1 MGRQGKRG
9 PPMRTLSAKR
19 RSFQF
24 SHWSFMFAE
33 IAVWSFVVLMVTGA
47 LLMVFYDPGMSQVTY
62 DGSYG
67 PLRGLLVSRAFDS
80 TMHLSLEVRGGLLI
94 RQMHHWAALVFVA
107 AVATQLLR
115 MFLTGAFRRPRT
127 GQWLIWV
134 TLLALGM
141 AAGETGNALPD
152 DMLSGG
158 SLWLIMSVVQ
168 SIPVVGT
175 WALSLLFGPG
185 FPGDQVI
192 PVMYG
197 GHLVLSLVVAAL
209 LIARELLVRR
219 HGHSR
224 FVASLPGRRSA
235 RPMMA
240 LATVG
245 MLIILGYGFQIAPI
259 WLYGPAKPTHVSA
272 GSVPDWYMGFLDG
285 ALRIMPGWELT
296 IGDYTL
302 SLAVLVP
309 TLVIPGIFFTALAA
323 YPAAERFLLSRRT
336 RRDALGRPER
346 RVTPAARAAL
356 GRPERRAASAGRD
369 VLERPRDTPVKT
381 AIAVAGVTFYGLLW
395 AAAANDQIAHQFHL
409 TVDAVTIG
417 FRYAVLIGPVI
428 AFAVTRWICLALQ
441 QADHEVAE
449 HGVETGIITR
459 SPDGGFH
466 ERLAP
471 APSERREQ
479 AITSGR

>member
-1 MGRQGKRG
+1 
-9 PPMRTLSAKR
+9 MRSLSARR

-33 IAVWSFVVLMVTGA
+33 IAVWSFAVLVVTGA
-47 LLMVFYDPGMSQVTY
+47 VLMLFYDPGMSQVVY

-94 RQMHHWAALVFVA
+94 RQAHHWAALVFVA
-107 AVATQLLR
+107 AVVLQLLR

-152 DMLSGG
+152 DSLSGG

-175 WALSLLFGPG
+175 WAMSLLFGPD
-185 FPGDQVI
+185 FPGDRVI

-197 GHLVLSLVVAAL
+197 GHLLIAAVMAAL
-209 LIARELLVRR
+209 LIAREMLVRR

-224 FVASLPGRRSA
+224 FIASLPARRSA

-240 LATVG
+240 LATIG
-245 MLIILGYGFQIAPI
+245 MLIVLGFGFQIAPI
-259 WLYGPAKPTHVSA
+259 WLYGPAKPTQISA

-296 IGDYTL
+296 IADYTL

-309 TLVIPGIFFTALAA
+309 TLVVPGVFFAALAA
-323 YPAAERFLLSRRT
+323 YPMAERLLLARRD
-336 RRDALGRPER
+336 RRDALGRPKSTSRMTRE
-346 RVTPAARAAL
+346 TRAH
-356 GRPERRAASAGRD
+356 D
-369 VLERPRDTPVKT
+369 VLDRPRDTPVKT
-381 AIAVAGVTFYGLLW
+381 AIAVAGITFYGLLW
-395 AAAANDQIAHQFHL
+395 AAAANDQIAHHFHL
-409 TVDAVTIG
+409 TVEAVTIF
-417 FRYAVLIGPVI
+417 FRFAVVIGPVI
-428 AFAVTRWICLALQ
+428 AFVLTRRICLALQ
-441 QADHEVAE
+441 QADRHVAE

-471 APSERREQ
+471 ARQERREP
-479 AITSGR
+479 AIPSGR

>member
-1 MGRQGKRG
+1 
-9 PPMRTLSAKR
+9 MRSLLDKR

-24 SHWSFMFAE
+24 SHWSFLFAE
-33 IAVWSFVVLMVTGA
+33 IAVWSFVVLAVTGA
-47 LLMVFYDPGMSQVTY
+47 VLMVFYDPSMSQVAY

-67 PLRGLLVSRAFDS
+67 PLRGLLVSKAFDS
-80 TMHLSLEVRGGLLI
+80 TMRLSLEVRGGLLI
-94 RQMHHWAALVFVA
+94 RQAHHWAALVFVA
-107 AVATQLLR
+107 AVVLQLLR

-141 AAGETGNALPD
+141 VAGETGNALPD

-168 SIPVVGT
+168 SVPVVGT

-185 FPGDQVI
+185 FPGDRVI

-197 GHLVLSLVVAAL
+197 GHLLVAVVMAAL
-209 LIARELLVRR
+209 LIARELLVQR

-224 FVASLPGRRSA
+224 FIASVPARRNV
-235 RPMMA
+235 RPTMA
-240 LATVG
+240 LTTTG
-245 MLIILGYGFQIAPI
+245 MLIMLGFGFQIAPV
-259 WLYGPAKPTHVSA
+259 WLYGPARPTQISA

-296 IGDYTL
+296 LGDYTL

-309 TLVIPGIFFTALAA
+309 TLVLPGVFFTALAA
-323 YPAAERFLLSRRT
+323 YPAAERLLVSRRG
-336 RRDALGRPER
+336 RRDALGRPETR
-346 RVTPAARAAL
+346 SRTARAT
-356 GRPERRAASAGRD
+356 SARD
-369 VLERPRDTPVKT
+369 VLDRPRETPVKT
-381 AIAVAGVTFYGLLW
+381 AVAVAGVTFYGLLW

-409 TVDAVTIG
+409 TVNAVTIF
-417 FRYAVLIGPVI
+417 FRFAVVIGPVVGFI
-428 AFAVTRWICLALQ
+428 ITRSICLALQ
-441 QADHEVAE
+441 QTDRHVAE
-449 HGVETGIITR
+449 HGMETGIITR
-459 SPDGGFH
+459 APDGGFH

-471 APSERREQ
+471 VRPAL
-479 AITSGR
+479 SGSGLTGPRPVSPR

>member
-1 MGRQGKRG
+1 
-9 PPMRTLSAKR
+9 LLAKR

-33 IAVWSFVVLMVTGA
+33 IAVWSFVVLAVTGTV
-47 LLMVFYDPGMSQVTY
+47 LMLFYDPGMSQVTY

-67 PLRGLLVSRAFDS
+67 PLRGFFVSKAFDS

-94 RQMHHWAALVFVA
+94 RQVHHWAALVFVA
-107 AVATQLLR
+107 AVVLQLVR

-158 SLWLIMSVVQ
+158 SLWLIMSVAQ

-175 WALSLLFGPG
+175 WALSLLFGPD
-185 FPGDQVI
+185 FPGDRVI

-197 GHLVLSLVVAAL
+197 GHLLIAVVVAAL
-209 LIARELLVRR
+209 LVARELLVRR
-219 HGHSR
+219 HGHTR
-224 FVASLPGRRSA
+224 FIASLPARRSA
-235 RPMMA
+235 RPTMA
-240 LATVG
+240 LATIG
-245 MLIILGYGFQIAPI
+245 MLIILGFGFQIAPI
-259 WLYGPAKPTHVSA
+259 WLYGPAKPTQVSA

-302 SLAVLVP
+302 SLAVLLP
-309 TLVIPGIFFTALAA
+309 TLVIPGVFFTVLAA
-323 YPAAERFLLSRRT
+323 YPMAERFLVSRRS
-336 RRDALGRPER
+336 RRDALDRPKTTSR
-346 RVTPAARAAL
+346 MARETLAYDL
-356 GRPERRAASAGRD
+356 LD
-369 VLERPRDTPVKT
+369 RPRETPVKT
-381 AIAVAGVTFYGLLW
+381 AIAAAGITFYGLLW
-395 AAAANDQIAHQFHL
+395 AAAANDQIAYQFHL
-409 TVDAVTIG
+409 AVEAVTIF
-417 FRYAVLIGPVI
+417 FRFAVVIGPVI
-428 AFAVTRWICLALQ
+428 AFVITRGMCLALQ
-441 QADHEVAE
+441 QTDHQVAE
-449 HGVETGIITR
+449 HGVETGIITQ

-471 APSERREQ
+471 VRQERREPP
-479 AITSGR
+479 ITSGR